1 MILKELFIRG
11 FREQFSGLLSEV
23 HIPKVAIAYVYG
35 RHYGA
40 LGGPFYHPNNHESCS
55 RAAMFLAKNVRE
67 IMPSVDLVA
76 AVAEEETCEE

>member
-1 MILKELFIRG
+1 MVYKDLFIRG

-23 HIPKVAIAYVYG
+23 LIPKKGIAYEYG

-40 LGGPFYHPNNHESCS
+40 LGGPFYHPNNHESCN
-55 RAAMFLAKNVRE
+55 RAAMFLARNVRE

-76 AVAEEETCEE
+76 ANAEEEICEE